1 MGAGVMDKLKAVGPH
16 LSPPRG
22 WQEETNGS
30 KPIDRKRACVSIAA
44 YVDVSGVTSVWELF
58 RAVMRNTINEDLA
71 QAGPGPRD
79 LHISKGGASLKYRLH
94 PRIALSEVLRVE

>member
-1 MGAGVMDKLKAVGPH
+1 MAANPL
-16 LSPPRG
+16 
-22 WQEETNGS
+22 T
-30 KPIDRKRACVSIAA
+30 RKRACVSIAA

-79 LHISKGGASLKYRLH
+79 LHINKGGAGGASLKYRLH